1 MKNINNIIKQY
12 IEKKIDLI
20 QVLHNIQNEY
30 NYLPKDVLEY
40 VSKALHIPL
49 SKIYSIATFYAAFS
63 LVPRGKH
70 LCTVCMGTAC
80 HVRGAPAVLSRI
92 EERLNI
98 KSGETT
104 PDNRFT
110 LETVNCLGACALAPI
125 VVIDGEYYGQTTV
138 NKVDKLLEKYAKEKD
153 KA

>member
-1 MKNINNIIKQY
+1 MKNIDRIIQQF
-12 IEKKIDLI
+12 IKKEIDLI
-20 QVLHNIQNEY
+20 QALHNIQNEY
-30 NYLPKDVLEY
+30 NYLPKEVLEY

-98 KSGETT
+98 KPGETT
-104 PDNRFT
+104 PDNQFT

-125 VVIDGEYYGQTTV
+125 VVIDGEYHGQTTV
-138 NKVDKLLEKYAKEKD
+138 NKVDKLLEKYAKED